1 MRFTFIVL
9 AATLFMAAC
18 GSKADGPKEVATKF
32 LTHINAMEFEEAKQY
47 GTKETGELLDMLK
60 GFAAMG
66 GEEQKPENTSF
77 EIKDVKEEGDTAT
90 VTYRSEG
97 SEEDETLNLVKQDGK
112 WLVNIS
118 KEDMNKDEDMGGA
131 MEEMDGALEEG
142 LGEMGAALDSL
153 GNVLEESAEQ
163 LQDAIEDAGN

>member
-9 AATLFMAAC
+9 AAALFMAAC

-47 GTKETGELLDMLK
+47 GTKETNDLLDMLK

-66 GEEQKPENTSF
+66 GEEQKPEATAF
-77 EIKDVKEEGDTAT
+77 TITDVKEEGDKAT
-90 VTYRSEG
+90 VTYMSEG
-97 SEEDETLNLVKQDGK
+97 AEEAETLELVKQDGK
-112 WLVNIS
+112 WLVNIN

-131 MEEMDGALEEG
+131 MDEMDGAMEEG
-142 LGEMGAALDSL
+142 LDEMGAALDSL
-153 GNVLEESAEQ
+153 GNV
-163 LQDAIEDAGN
+163 IEDAAGQVQEAIENAAN

>member
-1 MRFTFIVL
+1 MRFTFMIL
-9 AATLFMAAC
+9 AAALFMAAC

-66 GEEQKPENTSF
+66 DAEKPEATAF
-77 EIKDVKEEGDTAT
+77 TITDVKEEGETAT
-90 VTYRSEG
+90 VTYKSEG
-97 SEEDETLNLVKQDGK
+97 SEEAETLNLVKQEGK

-131 MEEMDGALEEG
+131 MEDMDGAMEEG
-142 LGEMGAALDSL
+142 LDEMGAALDSL
-153 GNVLEESAEQ
+153 GNALEETAGQVQE
-163 LQDAIEDAGN
+163 AIENAAN

>member
-1 MRFTFIVL
+1 MRFTFMIL
-9 AATLFMAAC
+9 AASLFMAAC

-32 LTHINAMEFEEAKQY
+32 LTHINAMEFEEAKQF
-47 GTKETGELLDMLK
+47 GTKETNELLDMLK

-66 GEEQKPENTSF
+66 GEEQKPEATAF
-77 EIKDVKEEGDTAT
+77 EIKDAKEEGETAT

-131 MEEMDGALEEG
+131 MDGAMEEG
-142 LGEMGAALDSL
+142 LDDMGAAVDSL
-153 GNVLEESAEQ
+153 GNAIEEAAGQ
-163 LQDAIEDAGN
+163 LQETMENVAN